1 METTTL
7 NHPLPA
13 IVQYVRIALK
23 NPGKPKA
30 PLEYAERAR
39 VERKQIKVNPQ
50 ELEEY
55 RRQCG
60 FQKSKTLPFT
70 YPFLLA
76 FPLQSHLFLSD
87 AYPYAVMGLVHIRN
101 VITQHKAIPNDATL
115 DIDCT
120 LLGPET
126 VYHGELFT
134 FHTRIFLEG
143 ELAWE
148 CRTVLLKRGK
158 KNPELEKSPTLDIV
172 DNPERIVDW
181 EVPALTG
188 VKYALLGRDIN
199 PIHLFPF
206 TAKAFGFKRPIAHG
220 MWAKARAMASIEP
233 HLKGRAAEVTVDF
246 KLPLFLPGAA
256 TLGFN
261 VDAEGINFSLV
272 DPEDN
277 TKPYLNGQVRYL

>member
-1 METTTL
+1 MQTKEIKT
-7 NHPLPA
+7 PIPA
-13 IVQYVRIALK
+13 LIQYIRIALK
-23 NPGKPKA
+23 NPGKPKHE
-30 PLEYAERAR
+30 LVCEERAR
-39 VERKQIKVNPQ
+39 FERKDVRINPN

-60 FQKSKTLPFT
+60 FQKSRYLPMT

-76 FPLQSHLFLSD
+76 FPLQSDLFLSD

-101 VITQHKAIPNDATL
+101 IITQHKQISVDASI
-115 DIDCT
+115 DMDCT
-120 LLGPET
+120 LIGPEK

-134 FHTRIFLEG
+134 FYTRMFVEG

-158 KNPELEKSPTLDIV
+158 KNPELEKSATLDIV
-172 DNPERIVDW
+172 EDPQRTVDW

-199 PIHLFPF
+199 PIHLLPF
-206 TAKAFGFKRPIAHG
+206 TARAFGFKRPIAHG

-233 HLKGRAAEVTVDF
+233 HLKGRPAEVTVDF
-246 KLPLFLPGAA
+246 KLPIFLPGRAE
-256 TLGFN
+256 LGFN
-261 VDAEGINFSLV
+261 VLPEGVDFGLT
-272 DPEDN
+272 DPEEG
-277 TKPYLNGQVRYL
+277 KPYLAGQVRYL